1 MKQFNRYGWLV
12 MFALV
17 PVAAFAA
24 DERLTVT
31 QDSKSMEQTIARYLT
46 ATHKRVIGEKTR
58 PNATNDVYLSIIIR
72 GDNEATP
79 NYQFIIDTF
88 PSYTANDGKVLAR
101 AVKIDLFTNVMVPA
115 EKRDAALR
123 ILNDYTRKSWF
134 CAGFIDVNGDLVLTW
149 TLDVLA
155 DGLPTENVHDMLY
168 RLQSL
173 WRELAPKLAPL
184 VKPTL

>member
-1 MKQFNRYGWLV
+1 MKRFYGCSWLLV
-12 MFALV
+12 IALL
-17 PVAAFAA
+17 PVAVFAV

-31 QDSKSMEQTIARYLT
+31 QDAKSMEQTIARYLT
-46 ATHKRVIGEKTR
+46 ATHNRVVGEKSR
-58 PNATNDVYLSIIIR
+58 PNNTNDVYLSIIIR
-72 GDNEATP
+72 GDSDAMP
-79 NYQFIIDTF
+79 NYQFIIDTY

-101 AVKIDLFTNVMVPA
+101 AIKIDLFTNVMVPPD
-115 EKRDAALR
+115 KRDAALR
-123 ILNDYTRKSWF
+123 ILNDFTRKSWF
-134 CAGFIDVNGDLVLTW
+134 CATFIDVNGDLVLTW

-155 DGLPTENVHDMLY
+155 DGLPTESVHDMLF